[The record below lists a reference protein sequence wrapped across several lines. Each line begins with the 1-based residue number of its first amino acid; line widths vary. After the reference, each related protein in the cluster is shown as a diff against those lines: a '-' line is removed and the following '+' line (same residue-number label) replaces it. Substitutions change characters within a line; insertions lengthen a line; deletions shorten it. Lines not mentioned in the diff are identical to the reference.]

1 MLLSINERDS
11 RPLYVQIIWQIKEQ
25 LARGDL
31 RSGDELPSVRE
42 LADSLDINMHT
53 VRRAYLELR
62 DQGIINLRLGRR
74 ARILRRPP
82 PEPAVESV
90 TRTRLEEAVA
100 EAVFMGFSSQ
110 SIHKIVDEQL
120 VQLKKDR

>member
-1 MLLSINERDS
+1 MLISINEKDS
-11 RPLYVQIIWQIKEQ
+11 RPLYAQIVWQIKQQ
-25 LARGDL
+25 LARGEL

-62 DQGIINLRLGRR
+62 DQGIISLRLGRR

-82 PEPAVESV
+82 LEPAGESAV
-90 TRTRLEEAVA
+90 RTRLEEAVA
-100 EAVFMGFSSQ
+100 EAVLMGFTPQ
-110 SIHKIVDEQL
+110 NIRKIVDEQL
-120 VQLKKDR
+120 EKLNND